1 MDTRLEVLKSIEK
14 VLELD
19 KDVRLGLYLS
29 YVASADDLDYITD
42 EEFKR
47 LVDDDLHIPTIHKM
61 FKVKPGDINCDINV
75 PEIYD
80 LTKENELIAY
90 GRYKDSRKLYFP
102 ITEKLLWYEF
112 LQRFPDVYNNV
123 CEYSEEDFEGWS
135 VINHVT
141 QFYGDLPHRYVPMW
155 VVTRKGDKY
164 TCLVTNSYKIPDAFE
179 LFEFIRCR
187 HCLHYSRIINQ
198 KQESFLLEA
207 DEYYAL
213 VFDYESSVRSLV
225 YPSKVY
231 FGMAVRPDSK
241 EYEIY
246 EPIQAVE
253 VFHEMFVKCDE
264 IMKQ

>member
-29 YVASADDLDYITD
+29 YVTSADDLNYITD

-47 LVDDDLHIPTIHKM
+47 LVDDDIRLPTMHHE
-61 FKVKPGDINCDINV
+61 VGLNPGDKNIDCFA
-75 PEIYD
+75 PKTYS
-80 LTKENELIAY
+80 LTKENERIAY
-90 GRYKDSRKLYFP
+90 ERYKASKDLYFP
-102 ITEKLLWYEF
+102 PTEKLSWYDF
-112 LQRFPDVYNNV
+112 LQRFPDVYNNM
-123 CEYSEEDFEGWS
+123 CGYSEEDFDGWS

-155 VVTRKGDKY
+155 VVARKGDKY

-198 KQESFLLEA
+198 KQESLMLET

-231 FGMAVRPDSK
+231 FGMAVRPDKK

-264 IMKQ
+264 IIK